1 MVVLGVMRYRV
12 MVGQQLRFAAAP
24 VRLIDAFLGARAREC
39 GTLPLCLLL
48 FQFFFS
54 LLSLGD
60 ELLPRSGEARE
71 PCLCGFAL
79 VCELALRH

>member
-1 MVVLGVMRYRV
+1 MRYRV
-12 MVGQQLRFAAAP
+12 MAGQQLQFAAEP
-24 VRLIDAFLGARAREC
+24 GKLIDGLRSLGRARASVARC
-39 GTLPLCLLL
+39 PSAFLL

-60 ELLPRSGEARE
+60 ELLPGSGEACE